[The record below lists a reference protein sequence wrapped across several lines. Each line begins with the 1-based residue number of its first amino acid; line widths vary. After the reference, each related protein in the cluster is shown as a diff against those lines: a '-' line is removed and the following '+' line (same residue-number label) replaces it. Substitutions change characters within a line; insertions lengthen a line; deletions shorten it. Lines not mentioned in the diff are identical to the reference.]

1 MKKSKRLEDYLKSIY
16 LISTNNEERI
26 SRVKDI
32 AKLMNVKT
40 ATVVYALKRLNEMG
54 MINQKPYGYV
64 TLTEKGLKESK
75 KIIEKF
81 NVLFEFYNNVLN
93 VSKETAFQDACKA
106 EHIIS
111 EETFEKMSQYLK
123 RGK

>member
-16 LISTNNEERI
+16 LISSANDEGI

-32 AKLMNVKT
+32 ARLMNVKT
-40 ATVVYALKRLNEMG
+40 ATVVYALKKLNETG

-75 KIIEKF
+75 KIVEKF
-81 NVLFEFYNNVLN
+81 NVLFEFYNNILN

-106 EHIIS
+106 EHVIS